1 MRRRRTTRRTSAA
14 WAAAAVALC
23 AALTH
28 PARAQDGATLSGA
41 EAWSRILGNT
51 VSGRTPD
58 GPYLELF
65 GPDGAFTL
73 VDGDGKAGGHWTLR
87 DGRLCTQAEGE
98 DEEECRD
105 VTVTGA
111 AGAFTDAAGSRYP
124 FDILAGNPKG
134 L

>member
-1 MRRRRTTRRTSAA
+1 MG
-14 WAAAAVALC
+14 AAAALALC
-23 AALTH
+23 AVLAH
-28 PARAQDGATLSGA
+28 PARAQDAATLSGA
-41 EAWSRILGNT
+41 EAWGHVVGNT

-65 GPDGAFTL
+65 TPDGAFTI
-73 VDGDGKAGGHWTLR
+73 VDGDGKAGGRWALR
-87 DGRLCTQAEGE
+87 DGKLCTQADGE
-98 DEEECRD
+98 DGEECRD
-105 VTVTGA
+105 LTVTGS

>member
-1 MRRRRTTRRTSAA
+1 MTRRRTTRLAEASG
-14 WAAAAVALC
+14 AAAALALC
-23 AALTH
+23 AVLAH
-28 PARAQDGATLSGA
+28 PARAQDATTLSGA
-41 EAWSRILGNT
+41 EAWGRVVGNT

-65 GPDGAFTL
+65 SPDGAFTI
-73 VDGDGKAGGHWTLR
+73 VDGDGKAGGRWALR

-105 VTVTGA
+105 VAVTGA

-124 FDILAGNPKG
+124 FEILAGNPKG

>member
-1 MRRRRTTRRTSAA
+1 MRRRRTTCPQGAA
-14 WAAAAVALC
+14 WAAAGLALC
-23 AALTH
+23 AALGH
-28 PARAQDGATLSGA
+28 PARAQDAANVTGA
-41 EAWSRILGNT
+41 EAWSRIVGNT

-65 GPDGAFTL
+65 SPDGAFTL
-73 VDGDGKAGGHWTLR
+73 VDGDGKAGGRWALR
-87 DGRLCTQAEGE
+87 EGKLCTQAEGE

-105 VTVTGA
+105 LSVTGQ

-124 FDILAGNPKG
+124 FEILAGNPKG

>member
-1 MRRRRTTRRTSAA
+1 MRRRRVTRRDGAPR
-14 WAAAAVALC
+14 AAAALAICLAL
-23 AALTH
+23 AH
-28 PARAQDGATLSGA
+28 PARGQEAAALSGA
-41 EAWSRILGNT
+41 EAWSRIVGNT

-65 GPDGAFTL
+65 NPDGSFTI
-73 VDGDGKAGGHWTLR
+73 VDGDGKAGGHWALR
-87 DGRLCTQAEGE
+87 EGRLCTQAESE

-105 VTVTGA
+105 VSVTGP

-124 FDILAGNPKG
+124 FEILAGNPKG